1 MRLSKQFNYLDVDYI
16 HAFWQIWYMRL
27 YLTIRTSQ
35 WHAVR
40 PYLCTSWQSMLCIST
55 AHLSSS
61 LQMHRLHASGV
72 CVLRSPST
80 HLHFSAS
87 DVTATGVLRPKDLE
101 NGFYSQGRWVSDGDK
116 NSNTVK
122 EAEDGD
128 ERSKGRKKNRALNL
142 SSPQAF
148 SYTEERAAFSL
159 IELASAE
166 LSYRKYSRVHGGIPA
181 LARVLQ
187 NPNDLW
193 DNKE

>member
-1 MRLSKQFNYLDVDYI
+1 MHAPVFNDLHILRAAPVSDMRCGRIYVRLGKVCC
-16 HAFWQIWYMRL
+16 AF
-27 YLTIRTSQ
+27 
-35 WHAVR
+35 
-40 PYLCTSWQSMLCIST
+40 ST

-87 DVTATGVLRPKDLE
+87 DMTATGVLRPKDLE
-101 NGFYSQGRWVSDGDK
+101 NGFCSQGRWVSDGDK
-116 NSNTVK
+116 TVK

-128 ERSKGRKKNRALNL
+128 ERSKGRKKNGALNL

-148 SYTEERAAFSL
+148 SYTEQRAAFSL